1 MAGSQIPTSVTII
14 ASLKGYQAISLN
26 EYSTSAAASI
36 AAGSVVEIAGA
47 FFTFVSDET
56 PDASTWTS
64 LATGATGYIALTP
77 SGTAGSQI
85 VSVAYTATAPTWRD
99 DFQGWYASAASTTRV
114 IGTVYKIDT
123 PSYYPKYLYGSMQ
136 DGKQSAINVN
146 SASVASTLSAQN
158 ASVASTLSAQNA
170 SVASTFSVG
179 GYAGYAYKTTTE
191 SVVKLSLGSYAT
203 TTFTT
208 VSSVRAVCH
217 AIANTSG
224 TPYSWDAVNATCT
237 TGVITMAG
245 TVTAGASPTHQTFI
259 ITYLY

>member
-14 ASLKGYQAISLN
+14 NSLKGYQAISLN

-47 FFTFVSDET
+47 FFTFVADET

-64 LATGATGYIALTP
+64 LATGSTGYIALTP

-85 VSVAYTATAPTWRD
+85 VSVTYTATAPTWRD

-136 DGKQSAINVN
+136 DGKQGAINVN

-158 ASVASTLSAQNA
+158 ASVASTF
-170 SVASTFSVG
+170 SVAGKTGLV
-179 GYAGYAYKTTTE
+179 YNTTTE
-191 SVVKLSLGSYAT
+191 SWVRTPGVAYEST
-203 TTFTT
+203 TLTT
-208 VSSVRAVCH
+208 VSSVRAICYAVGSYS
-217 AIANTSG
+217 A
-224 TPYSWDAVNATCT
+224 TPYNVNPVWISAS
-237 TGVITMAG
+237 TGVMTAYAPTSLIG
-245 TVTAGASPTHQTFI
+245 TFL
-259 ITYLY
+259 TYIVEYMY